1 MGKILTEIS
10 EGELLDK
17 LTILEIKLQEIK
29 NVESLKEVR
38 KEYKILSKI
47 KNDNIEKSEIINDLF
62 NELKSVNRKIWD
74 IENIKRNYEKS
85 QKFDENFINVS
96 RDEYKA
102 NDERAKIKSK
112 INHILDSNIKE
123 VKQHVL

>member
-17 LTILEIKLQEIK
+17 ISILEIKLIEIK
-29 NVESLKEVR
+29 DIKLIKEVK

-47 KNDNIEKSEIINDLF
+47 RNKYIKKSKVLNKLYSSLKEIN
-62 NELKSVNRKIWD
+62 KKIWH
-74 IENIKRNYEKS
+74 IENVKRNYEK
-85 QKFDENFINVS
+85 KKIFNKNFIDIS
-96 RDEYKA
+96 RREYKA

-112 INHILDSNIKE
+112 INNFLDSNLKE
-123 VKQHVL
+123 VKQHLL

>member
-123 VKQHVL
+123 VNQHVL